1 MFLFQRLLSSTKPI
15 PNSFEAISSACP
27 RSCEISS
34 VIMERLKRLFGAEK
48 KEACPFPYEASEIAA
63 APPRWVRNLRRDG
76 DSGTRLSPVGRIE
89 TIFGWYH
96 YCQGLRPVKSPK
108 PRSAWE
114 NPFLPR
120 FAGPSPSN
128 GRGGKG
134 DNCLLTL
141 DFAFID
147 LAFSRLLA

>member
-76 DSGTRLSPVGRIE
+76 DSGMRHSPPRPDLNYFRMVSLLPRTPVREVFKTRER
-89 TIFGWYH
+89 
-96 YCQGLRPVKSPK
+96 QG
-108 PRSAWE
+108 
-114 NPFLPR
+114 NHFLP
-120 FAGPSPSN
+120 
-128 GRGGKG
+128 
-134 DNCLLTL
+134 
-141 DFAFID
+141 
-147 LAFSRLLA
+147 